1 MTSTTLRR
9 GLAAVAV
16 LSGLVVS
23 GCGTHPGAAA
33 VVDGQRISENE
44 VARAIEDFTAVTGQ
58 PVDAPMMLGTLIVAP
73 IMVEVAAQHGVAASD
88 AEAAA
93 LLDEQAEFNDREAPD
108 DYSQGVLQVATM
120 TIVQQGLAQAS
131 DPEAWSTRS
140 PSGSTVRTSRSA
152 RGTGPSIPAAA
163 RSPRSRCPGSP
174 LPGSSGW

>member
-16 LSGLVVS
+16 LAGLVVS

-73 IMVEVAAQHGVAASD
+73 IMVDVAAQHGVAASD

-93 LLDEQAEFNDREAPD
+93 LLDEQAQLNDREAPE

-131 DPEAWSTRS
+131 DPEGVVNEITERINSADVEVSPRYGTFD
-140 PSGSTVRTSRSA
+140 PSGGQIATE
-152 RGTGPSIPAAA
+152 
-163 RSPRSRCPGSP
+163 P
-174 LPGSSGW
+174 LPWIAAPGQ